1 MLADEALE
9 RVRRQRLLGAIER
22 QDVIRRRFRRRIGE
36 FLAIG
41 KNPAEL
47 DVGVEV
53 AEQDL
58 RRSGPLERQRRV
70 DEEEDRGEREA
81 EFAFSCTGGNK
92 IAREVGVE
100 RGHGF
105 RVRGGGAEA
114 DEAVRPNEDGS
125 AARRAGPRRVE
136 T

>member
-9 RVRRQRLLGAIER
+9 RRRRQRLLGAIER
-22 QDVIRRRFRRRIGE
+22 EDVIRPPFRRRIGE
-36 FLAIG
+36 FLAVG

-81 EFAFSCTGGNK
+81 NSRFHA
-92 IAREVGVE
+92 
-100 RGHGF
+100 
-105 RVRGGGAEA
+105 
-114 DEAVRPNEDGS
+114 P
-125 AARRAGPRRVE
+125 AGMR
-136 T
+136 